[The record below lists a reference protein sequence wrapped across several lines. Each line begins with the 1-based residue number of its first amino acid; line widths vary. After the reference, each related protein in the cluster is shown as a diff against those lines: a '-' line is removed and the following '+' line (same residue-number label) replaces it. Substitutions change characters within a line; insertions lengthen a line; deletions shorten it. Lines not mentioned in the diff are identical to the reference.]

1 MRLPSFPLLALCIA
15 AAQPALAGAP
25 DEPSTVTV
33 LRGSSAPP
41 VATPAPAPQQTVVYR
56 EIEYLPAYYP
66 TYYYPAYFIAFPQ
79 RFGHHLPSPMPAA
92 HSHK

>member
-1 MRLPSFPLLALCIA
+1 MRLPSLLLLALCIA

-33 LRGSSAPP
+33 LHGSSAPP
-41 VATPAPAPQQTVVYR
+41 AATPAPAPQQIVVYR

-66 TYYYPAYFIAFPQ
+66 GSYYPGYFIALPQ
-79 RFGHHLPSPMPAA
+79 RFGHAA

>member
-1 MRLPSFPLLALCIA
+1 L
-15 AAQPALAGAP
+15 
-25 DEPSTVTV
+25 

-41 VATPAPAPQQTVVYR
+41 GAAPAPAPQQTVVYR

-66 TYYYPAYFIAFPQ
+66 TYYPAYFIAFPQ
-79 RFGHHLPSPMPAA
+79 RFGHAA